1 MSLKYIILNTTPKRE
16 FIWFNYFTE
25 YLLGDKMM
33 TKDQQWI
40 REHFEELVEKFAG
53 RYIAVANEEL
63 LVGDSLQEVRAN
75 ARRKHP
81 AINPSILHVPHP
93 EDFVCAL

>member
-1 MSLKYIILNTTPKRE
+1 
-16 FIWFNYFTE
+16 
-25 YLLGDKMM
+25 M

-75 ARRKHP
+75 SRRKK
-81 AINPSILHVPHP
+81 SIYCLRVQQ
-93 EDFVCAL
+93 ENRYFLS

>member
-1 MSLKYIILNTTPKRE
+1 
-16 FIWFNYFTE
+16 
-25 YLLGDKMM
+25 M

-40 REHFEELVEKFAG
+40 QQHFEELVEKFAG
-53 RYIAVANEEL
+53 HYVAVANGEL
-63 LVGDSLQEVRAN
+63 IVGDSLQEVREH

-81 AINPSILHVPHP
+81 NINPSILRVPHP